1 MKAIYNGLCLNCNG
15 EISDERLFQSGI
27 CENCINVNVKER
39 KEILEILRKNGK
51 LLSIEKI
58 FNFYE
63 NFENFSLFFK
73 KALKQRMLSLQ
84 EMWAKRVLLNK
95 SFSIVAPTGVGKT
108 VFGIISALYFAS
120 MGKKSYI
127 IVPTTLL
134 VQQIVEKIQIF
145 SNNLERNFNVVYYH
159 GLLGDKEKKEAI
171 KKILEGNFD
180 ILVTTDRFII
190 TKSKEL
196 KGVKFDFVFVDDVD
210 SFLKSPKN
218 IDKILLL
225 LGFDLEIIDLSM
237 KLLEI
242 KDNNEK
248 EKIREKIREFK
259 RNNKIGILVVSGAT
273 IKAKRTKRIRLFE
286 ELLDFQIGFKP
297 EFVRNIKDVYIEKS
311 KSIEEHVLELIK
323 EFGGGALVFVPQSLG
338 KEFADYINDYLIKN
352 GIKSYVYKKPE
363 ENILS
368 DFQNGKYDVLIGV
381 ASFRNPLA
389 RGIDLP
395 ERVRYV
401 IFAGVPRMEF
411 KLSWEEYNPIKLLT
425 ILKNIRP
432 FIKDELNATRIIN
445 NLNKIIPMKSEL
457 IEKIKE
463 AIETNKK
470 LEGFEEYA
478 KNVII
483 EAREFLSKNIT
494 PELIEL
500 ISKSKEISIEKR
512 GNYFYLIVSDATGYI
527 QASGR
532 CSRMFAGGVS
542 RGISFVIKDDEKAF
556 YSLGQKLSI
565 ILGEFSWIKFDLEKV
580 RKWFKK
586 VDEDR
591 EIIKNIR
598 EGKLIAKFRDYI
610 KPALLIVESPTK
622 AKTISKFF
630 GKPFRRKIGDVTVF
644 EISTGKFV
652 LNIVASMGHVFDLIP
667 DKGFHGVKI
676 DNNEFIPIY
685 DLIKKC
691 KNCGNQFTGEICPK
705 CKSKDYYSKEGFI
718 KAIRELASE
727 VKYVFLA
734 TDPDAEGEKI
744 SYDLLCAIYPINNKI
759 ERLEF
764 HEITK
769 SAFIKALN
777 NRRKIDLKL
786 VEAQL
791 VRRIEDRWIG
801 FELSQVLWDVFKNRR
816 LSAGRVQTPV
826 LGWIIERVKEARKR
840 KKVLSLVLS
849 NDLKISIEDPK
860 EVKVSKAIISNLSE
874 EERVIYPA
882 PPYTTDSLLRDASL
896 ELNFSAEKTM
906 RIAQD
911 LFEAGLCTY
920 HRTDS
925 TTVSNVGISIA
936 KEYIQEKFPE
946 LFVPRKYQKEG
957 AHECIRPTR
966 VIDVERLKYLIQT
979 GILKLPIKL
988 TSDHFKLYDLIFRR
1002 FIASQM
1008 KEVIVKYQKFK
1019 VEVNGNEKIIENPVE
1034 IVKDGFNKIIPIK
1047 LYDRVKEGE
1056 YEIKYSKLLHLPATK
1071 LFTQGEVIAMMKE
1084 RGIGRPSTY
1093 AKIIST
1099 LLERGYVFEIKNK
1112 LINTTLGL
1120 KIYSY
1125 LSEKYS
1131 AFVSE
1136 ETTRKLEEL
1145 MDKVAEGKIEY
1156 QEVLKNIY
1164 NEILTIREKA

>member
-15 EISDERLFQSGI
+15 EISSERLFQSGI
-27 CENCINVNVKER
+27 CEKCIDNDIKDRKKILKILKE
-39 KEILEILRKNGK
+39 NGK
-51 LLSIEKI
+51 ILYAEKI

-63 NFENFSLFFK
+63 NFQNFSLFFK
-73 KALKQRMLSLQ
+73 KALKQKMFSLQ
-84 EMWAKRVLLNK
+84 EMWAKRVLSNK
-95 SFSIVAPTGVGKT
+95 CFSIVAPTGVGKT
-108 VFGIISALYFAS
+108 VFGIISALYFANI
-120 MGKKSYI
+120 GKKSYI

-145 SNNLERNFNVVYYH
+145 SNNIGKNFNIVYYH
-159 GLLGDKEKKEAI
+159 GLLGEKEKKEAI

-180 ILVTTDRFII
+180 VLITTDRFII
-190 TKSKEL
+190 TKSEEL
-196 KGVKFDFVFVDDVD
+196 KGIKFDFVFVDDVD

-225 LGFDLEIIDLSM
+225 LGFDLDIINLSM
-237 KLLEI
+237 RLLET
-242 KDNNEK
+242 KDIEEK
-248 EKIREKIREFK
+248 EKIREKIREYK
-259 RNNKIGILVVSGAT
+259 NNNKIGILVVSGAT
-273 IKAKRTKRIRLFE
+273 LKAKRTKRIRLFE
-286 ELLDFQIGFKP
+286 ELLDFQVGFKP
-297 EFVRNIKDVYIEKS
+297 EFVRNIKDVYIDKS
-311 KSIEEHVLELIK
+311 KNIEEHVLDLIK
-323 EFGGGALVFVPQSLG
+323 EFGSGALVFVPQSLG
-338 KEFADYINDYLIKN
+338 KEFADYINEYLLSN

-363 ENILS
+363 ENILN
-368 DFQNGKYDVLIGV
+368 DFQNGKYDVLIGI

-395 ERVRYV
+395 ERIRYV

-411 KLSWEEYNPIKLLT
+411 KLSWEEYNPTKLLT

-445 NLNKIIPMKSEL
+445 NLNKIIPMKAEL

-470 LEGFEEYA
+470 LEGFEAYA
-478 KNVII
+478 KDVII

-500 ISKSKEISIEKR
+500 ISKSKEIAIEKR
-512 GNYFYLIVSDATGYI
+512 ENYFYLIISDAIGYI

-565 ILGEFSWIKFDLEKV
+565 ILGEFSWSKFNLERIK
-580 RKWFKK
+580 KWFKK
-586 VDEDR
+586 IDEDR

-598 EGKLIAKFRDYI
+598 EGKIIGKFKDYI
-610 KPALLIVESPTK
+610 KPVLLIVESPTK

-630 GKPFRRKIGDVTVF
+630 GKPFKRKIGDTTIF
-644 EISTGKFV
+644 EINTGKFV
-652 LNIVASMGHVFDLIP
+652 LNIVASMGHVFDLIT

-676 DNNEFIPIY
+676 NEEFIPIY
-685 DLIKKC
+685 DVIKKC

-718 KAIRELASE
+718 RAIRELASE

-744 SYDLLCAIYPINNKI
+744 SYDLFCIIHPINNKI

-764 HEITK
+764 HEVTK
-769 SAFIKALN
+769 TAFIKALE
-777 NRRKIDLKL
+777 NRRRIDLRL
-786 VEAQL
+786 VESQL

-801 FELSQVLWDVFKNRR
+801 FELSQVLWNVFKNRR

-826 LGWIIERVKEARKR
+826 LGWIIERVKEARKH
-840 KKVLSLVLS
+840 KKVLYLVLS
-849 NDLKISIEDPK
+849 NDLKISIENPK
-860 EVKVSKAIISNLSE
+860 EAKVNKAIISNLTE
-874 EERVIYPA
+874 EEKVIYPA

-896 ELNFSAEKTM
+896 ELNFPVEKTM

-925 TTVSNVGISIA
+925 TTVSNVGINIA
-936 KEYIQEKFPE
+936 KEYIQEKFPS

-979 GILKLPIKL
+979 GILRLPIKF

-1008 KEVIVKYQKFK
+1008 KEVLVKYQKFEVK
-1019 VEVNGNEKIIENPVE
+1019 VNGNEKIIENPIE
-1034 IVKDGFNKIIPIK
+1034 IVKEGFNKIIPIK
-1047 LYDRVKEGE
+1047 LYNRVKEGE
-1056 YEIKYSKLLHLPATK
+1056 YEIKYSKLLRVPVVK

-1099 LLERGYVFEIKNK
+1099 LLERGYVFEVKNK

-1120 KIYSY
+1120 KVYSY
-1125 LSEKYS
+1125 LSEKFGT
-1131 AFVSE
+1131 FVSE
-1136 ETTRKLEEL
+1136 ETTRRLEEL
-1145 MDKVAEGKIEY
+1145 MDKVAEGEVKY
-1156 QEVLKNIY
+1156 QEVLRNIY
-1164 NEILTIREKA
+1164 NEILTIRGKA

>member
-15 EISDERLFQSGI
+15 EISSERLFQSGI
-27 CENCINVNVKER
+27 CEKCIDNDIKDRKKILKILKE
-39 KEILEILRKNGK
+39 NGK
-51 LLSIEKI
+51 ILYAEKI

-63 NFENFSLFFK
+63 NFQNFSLFFK
-73 KALKQRMLSLQ
+73 KALKQKMFSLQ
-84 EMWAKRVLLNK
+84 EMWAKRVLSNK
-95 SFSIVAPTGVGKT
+95 CFSIVAPTGVGKT
-108 VFGIISALYFAS
+108 VFGIISALYFANI
-120 MGKKSYI
+120 GKKSYI

-145 SNNLERNFNVVYYH
+145 SNNIGKNFNIVYYH

-180 ILVTTDRFII
+180 ILITTDRFII
-190 TKSKEL
+190 TKSEEL
-196 KGVKFDFVFVDDVD
+196 KGIKFDFVFVDDVD

-225 LGFDLEIIDLSM
+225 LGFDLDIINLSM
-237 KLLEI
+237 RLLET
-242 KDNNEK
+242 KDIEEK
-248 EKIREKIREFK
+248 EKIREKIREYK
-259 RNNKIGILVVSGAT
+259 NNNKIGILVVSGAT
-273 IKAKRTKRIRLFE
+273 LKAKRTKRIRLFE
-286 ELLDFQIGFKP
+286 ELLDFQVGFKP
-297 EFVRNIKDVYIEKS
+297 EFVRNIKDVYIDKS
-311 KSIEEHVLELIK
+311 KNIEEHVLDLIK
-323 EFGGGALVFVPQSLG
+323 EFGSGALVFVPQSLG
-338 KEFADYINDYLIKN
+338 KEFADYINEYLLSN

-363 ENILS
+363 ENILN
-368 DFQNGKYDVLIGV
+368 DFQNGKYDVLIGI

-395 ERVRYV
+395 ERIRYV
-401 IFAGVPRMEF
+401 IFAGVPRVEF
-411 KLSWEEYNPIKLLT
+411 KLSWEEYNPTKLLT

-432 FIKDELNATRIIN
+432 FIKDELNANRIIN
-445 NLNKIIPMKSEL
+445 NLNKIIPMKAEL

-470 LEGFEEYA
+470 LEGFEAYA
-478 KNVII
+478 KDVII

-500 ISKSKEISIEKR
+500 ISKSKEIAIEKR
-512 GNYFYLIVSDATGYI
+512 ENYFYLIISDAIGYI

-565 ILGEFSWIKFDLEKV
+565 ILGEFSWSKFNLERIK
-580 RKWFKK
+580 KWFKK
-586 VDEDR
+586 IDEDR

-598 EGKLIAKFRDYI
+598 EGKIIGKFKDYI
-610 KPALLIVESPTK
+610 KPVLLIVESPTK

-630 GKPFRRKIGDVTVF
+630 GKPFKRKIGDTTIF
-644 EISTGKFV
+644 EINTGKFV
-652 LNIVASMGHVFDLIP
+652 LNIVASMGNVFHLIT

-676 DNNEFIPIY
+676 NEEFIPIY
-685 DLIKKC
+685 DVIKKC

-718 KAIRELASE
+718 RAIRELASE

-744 SYDLLCAIYPINNKI
+744 SYDLFCIIHPINNKI

-764 HEITK
+764 HEVTK
-769 SAFIKALN
+769 TAFIKALE
-777 NRRKIDLKL
+777 NRRKIDLRL
-786 VEAQL
+786 VESQL

-801 FELSQVLWDVFKNRR
+801 FELSQVLWNVFKNRR

-826 LGWIIERVKEARKR
+826 LGWIIERVKEARKH
-840 KKVLSLVLS
+840 KKVLYLVLS
-849 NDLKISIEDPK
+849 NDLKISIENPK
-860 EVKVSKAIISNLSE
+860 EEKVNKAIISNLTE
-874 EERVIYPA
+874 EEKVIYPA

-896 ELNFSAEKTM
+896 ELNFPVEKTM

-925 TTVSNVGISIA
+925 TTVSNVGINIA
-936 KEYIQEKFPE
+936 KEYIQEKFPS

-979 GILKLPIKL
+979 GILRLPIKF

-1008 KEVIVKYQKFK
+1008 KEVLVKYQKFEVK
-1019 VEVNGNEKIIENPVE
+1019 VNGNEKIIENPIE
-1034 IVKDGFNKIIPIK
+1034 IVKEGFNKIIPIK
-1047 LYDRVKEGE
+1047 LYNRVKEGE
-1056 YEIKYSKLLHLPATK
+1056 YEIKYSKLLRVPVVK

-1099 LLERGYVFEIKNK
+1099 LLERGYVFEVKNK

-1120 KIYSY
+1120 KVYSY
-1125 LSEKYS
+1125 LSEKFGT
-1131 AFVSE
+1131 FVSE
-1136 ETTRKLEEL
+1136 ETTRRLEEL
-1145 MDKVAEGKIEY
+1145 MDKVAEGEVKY
-1156 QEVLKNIY
+1156 QEVLRNIY
-1164 NEILTIREKA
+1164 NEILTIRGKV

>member
-15 EISDERLFQSGI
+15 EISSERLFQSGI
-27 CENCINVNVKER
+27 CEKCIDNDIKDRKKILKILKE
-39 KEILEILRKNGK
+39 NGK
-51 LLSIEKI
+51 ILYAEKI

-63 NFENFSLFFK
+63 NFQNFSLFFK
-73 KALKQRMLSLQ
+73 KALKQKMFSLQ
-84 EMWAKRVLLNK
+84 EMWAKRVLSNK
-95 SFSIVAPTGVGKT
+95 CFSIVAPTGVGKT

-120 MGKKSYI
+120 IGKKSYI

-145 SNNLERNFNVVYYH
+145 SNNIGKNFNIVYYH

-180 ILVTTDRFII
+180 VLITTDRFII
-190 TKSKEL
+190 TKSEEL
-196 KGVKFDFVFVDDVD
+196 KGIKFDFVFVDDVD

-225 LGFDLEIIDLSM
+225 LGFDLDIINLSM
-237 KLLEI
+237 RLLET
-242 KDNNEK
+242 KDIEEK
-248 EKIREKIREFK
+248 EKIREKIREYK
-259 RNNKIGILVVSGAT
+259 NNNKIGILVVSGAT
-273 IKAKRTKRIRLFE
+273 LKAKRTKRIRLFE
-286 ELLDFQIGFKP
+286 ELLDFQVGFKP
-297 EFVRNIKDVYIEKS
+297 EFVRNIKDVYIDKS
-311 KSIEEHVLELIK
+311 KNIEEHVLDLIK
-323 EFGGGALVFVPQSLG
+323 EFGSGALVFVPQSLG
-338 KEFADYINDYLIKN
+338 KEFADYINEYLLSN

-363 ENILS
+363 ENILN
-368 DFQNGKYDVLIGV
+368 DFQNGKYDVLIGI

-395 ERVRYV
+395 ERIRYV
-401 IFAGVPRMEF
+401 IFAGVPRVEF
-411 KLSWEEYNPIKLLT
+411 KLSWEEYNPTKLLT

-432 FIKDELNATRIIN
+432 FIKDELNANRIIN
-445 NLNKIIPMKSEL
+445 NLNKIIPMKAEL

-470 LEGFEEYA
+470 LEGFEAYA
-478 KNVII
+478 KDVII

-500 ISKSKEISIEKR
+500 ISKSKEIAIEKR
-512 GNYFYLIVSDATGYI
+512 ENYFYLIISDAIGYI

-565 ILGEFSWIKFDLEKV
+565 ILGEFSWSKFNLERIK
-580 RKWFKK
+580 KWFKK
-586 VDEDR
+586 IDEDR

-598 EGKLIAKFRDYI
+598 EGKIIGKFKDYI
-610 KPALLIVESPTK
+610 KPVLLIVESPTK

-630 GKPFRRKIGDVTVF
+630 GKPFKRKIGDTTIF
-644 EISTGKFV
+644 EINTGKFV
-652 LNIVASMGHVFDLIP
+652 LNIVASMGHVFDLIT

-676 DNNEFIPIY
+676 NEEFIPIY
-685 DLIKKC
+685 DVIKKC

-718 KAIRELASE
+718 RAIRELASE

-744 SYDLLCAIYPINNKI
+744 SYDLFCIIHPINNKI

-764 HEITK
+764 HEVTK
-769 SAFIKALN
+769 TAFIKALE
-777 NRRKIDLKL
+777 NRRRIDLRL
-786 VEAQL
+786 VESQL

-801 FELSQVLWDVFKNRR
+801 FELSQVLWNVFKNRR

-826 LGWIIERVKEARKR
+826 LGWIIERVKEARKH
-840 KKVLSLVLS
+840 KKVLYLVLS
-849 NDLKISIEDPK
+849 NDLKISIENPK
-860 EVKVSKAIISNLSE
+860 EEKVNKAIISNLTE
-874 EERVIYPA
+874 EEKVIYPA

-896 ELNFSAEKTM
+896 ELNFPVEKTM

-925 TTVSNVGISIA
+925 TTVSNVGINIA
-936 KEYIQEKFPE
+936 KEYIQEKFPS

-979 GILKLPIKL
+979 GILRLPIKF

-1008 KEVIVKYQKFK
+1008 KEVLVKYQKFEVK
-1019 VEVNGNEKIIENPVE
+1019 VNGNEKIIENPIE
-1034 IVKDGFNKIIPIK
+1034 IVKEGFNKIIPIK
-1047 LYDRVKEGE
+1047 LYNRVKEGE
-1056 YEIKYSKLLHLPATK
+1056 YEIKYSKLLRVPVVK

-1099 LLERGYVFEIKNK
+1099 LLERGYVFEVKNK

-1120 KIYSY
+1120 KVYSY
-1125 LSEKYS
+1125 LSEKFGT
-1131 AFVSE
+1131 FVSE
-1136 ETTRKLEEL
+1136 ETTRRLEEL
-1145 MDKVAEGKIEY
+1145 MDKVAEGEVKY
-1156 QEVLKNIY
+1156 QEVLRNIY
-1164 NEILTIREKA
+1164 NEILTIRGKA

>member
-15 EISDERLFQSGI
+15 EISSERLFQSGI
-27 CENCINVNVKER
+27 CEKCIDSDIKDRKKILKILKE
-39 KEILEILRKNGK
+39 NGK
-51 LLSIEKI
+51 ILYAEKI

-63 NFENFSLFFK
+63 NFQNFSLFFK
-73 KALKQRMLSLQ
+73 KVLKQKMFSLQ
-84 EMWAKRVLLNK
+84 EMWAKRVLSNK
-95 SFSIVAPTGVGKT
+95 CFSIVAPTGVGKT
-108 VFGIISALYFAS
+108 VFGIISALYFANI
-120 MGKKSYI
+120 GKKSYI

-145 SNNLERNFNVVYYH
+145 SSNIGKNFNIVYYH

-180 ILVTTDRFII
+180 ILITTDRFII
-190 TKSKEL
+190 TKSEEL
-196 KGVKFDFVFVDDVD
+196 KGIKFDFVFVDDVD

-225 LGFDLEIIDLSM
+225 LGFDLDIINLSM
-237 KLLEI
+237 RLLET
-242 KDNNEK
+242 KDIEEK
-248 EKIREKIREFK
+248 EKIREKIREYK
-259 RNNKIGILVVSGAT
+259 NNNKIGILVVSGAT
-273 IKAKRTKRIRLFE
+273 LKAKRTKRIRLFE
-286 ELLDFQIGFKP
+286 ELLDFQVGFKP
-297 EFVRNIKDVYIEKS
+297 EFVRNIKDVYIDKS
-311 KSIEEHVLELIK
+311 KNIEEHVLDLIK
-323 EFGGGALVFVPQSLG
+323 EFGSGALVFVPQSLG
-338 KEFADYINDYLIKN
+338 KEFADYINEYLLSN

-363 ENILS
+363 ENILN
-368 DFQNGKYDVLIGV
+368 DFQNGKYDVLIGI

-411 KLSWEEYNPIKLLT
+411 KLSWEEYHPTKLLT

-432 FIKDELNATRIIN
+432 FIKDELNANRIIN
-445 NLNKIIPMKSEL
+445 NLNKIIPMKAEL

-470 LEGFEEYA
+470 LEGFEAYA
-478 KNVII
+478 KDVII

-500 ISKSKEISIEKR
+500 ISKSKEIAIEKR
-512 GNYFYLIVSDATGYI
+512 ENYFYLIISDAIGYI

-556 YSLGQKLSI
+556 YSLGQKLNI
-565 ILGEFSWIKFDLEKV
+565 ILGEFSWSKFNLERIK
-580 RKWFKK
+580 KWFKK
-586 VDEDR
+586 IDEDR

-598 EGKLIAKFRDYI
+598 EGKIIGKFKDYI
-610 KPALLIVESPTK
+610 KPVLLIVESPTK

-630 GKPFRRKIGDVTVF
+630 GKPFKRKIGDTTIF
-644 EISTGKFV
+644 EINTGKFV
-652 LNIVASMGHVFDLIP
+652 LNIVASMGHVFDLIT

-676 DNNEFIPIY
+676 NEEFIPIY
-685 DLIKKC
+685 DVIKKC

-718 KAIRELASE
+718 RAIRELASE

-744 SYDLLCAIYPINNKI
+744 SYDLFCIIHPINNKI

-764 HEITK
+764 HEVTK
-769 SAFIKALN
+769 TAFIKALE
-777 NRRKIDLKL
+777 NRRKIDLRL
-786 VEAQL
+786 VESQL

-801 FELSQVLWDVFKNRR
+801 FELSQVLWNVFKNRR

-826 LGWIIERVKEARKR
+826 LGWIIERVKEARKH
-840 KKVLSLVLS
+840 KKVLYLVLS
-849 NDLKISIEDPK
+849 NDLKISIENPK
-860 EVKVSKAIISNLSE
+860 EVKVNKAIISNLTE
-874 EERVIYPA
+874 EEKVIYPA

-896 ELNFSAEKTM
+896 ELNFPVEKTM

-925 TTVSNVGISIA
+925 TTVSNVGINIA
-936 KEYIQEKFPE
+936 KEYIQEKFPS

-979 GILKLPIKL
+979 GILRLPIKF

-1008 KEVIVKYQKFK
+1008 KEVLVKYQKFEVK
-1019 VEVNGNEKIIENPVE
+1019 VNGNEKIMENPIE
-1034 IVKDGFNKIIPIK
+1034 IVKEGFNKIIPIK

-1056 YEIKYSKLLHLPATK
+1056 YEIKYSKLLRVPVVK

-1099 LLERGYVFEIKNK
+1099 LLERGYVFEVRNK

-1120 KIYSY
+1120 KVYSY
-1125 LSEKYS
+1125 LSEKFGT
-1131 AFVSE
+1131 FVSE
-1136 ETTRKLEEL
+1136 ETTRRLEEL
-1145 MDKVAEGKIEY
+1145 MDKVAEGEVKY
-1156 QEVLKNIY
+1156 QEVLRNIY
-1164 NEILTIREKA
+1164 NEILTIRGKV

>member
-15 EISDERLFQSGI
+15 EISSERLFQSGI
-27 CENCINVNVKER
+27 CEKCIDSDIKDRKKILKILKE
-39 KEILEILRKNGK
+39 NGK
-51 LLSIEKI
+51 ILYAEKI

-63 NFENFSLFFK
+63 NFQNFSLFFK
-73 KALKQRMLSLQ
+73 KALKQKMFSLQ
-84 EMWAKRVLLNK
+84 EMWAKRVLSNK
-95 SFSIVAPTGVGKT
+95 CFSIVAPTGVGKT
-108 VFGIISALYFAS
+108 VFGIISALYFANI
-120 MGKKSYI
+120 GKKSYI

-145 SNNLERNFNVVYYH
+145 SSNIGKNFNIVYYH

-180 ILVTTDRFII
+180 ILITTDRFII
-190 TKSKEL
+190 TKSEEL
-196 KGVKFDFVFVDDVD
+196 KGIKFDFVFVDDVD

-225 LGFDLEIIDLSM
+225 LGFDLDIINLSM
-237 KLLEI
+237 RLLET
-242 KDNNEK
+242 KDIEEK
-248 EKIREKIREFK
+248 EKIREKIREYK
-259 RNNKIGILVVSGAT
+259 NNNKIGILVVSGAT
-273 IKAKRTKRIRLFE
+273 LKAKRTKRIRLFE
-286 ELLDFQIGFKP
+286 ELLDFQVGFKP
-297 EFVRNIKDVYIEKS
+297 EFVRNIKDVYIDKS
-311 KSIEEHVLELIK
+311 KNIEEHVLDLIK
-323 EFGGGALVFVPQSLG
+323 EFGSGALVFVPQSLG
-338 KEFADYINDYLIKN
+338 KEYADYINEYLLSN

-363 ENILS
+363 ENILN
-368 DFQNGKYDVLIGV
+368 DFQNGKYDVLIGI

-411 KLSWEEYNPIKLLT
+411 KLSWEEYNPTKLLT

-432 FIKDELNATRIIN
+432 FIKDELNANRIIN
-445 NLNKIIPMKSEL
+445 NLNKIIPMKAEL

-470 LEGFEEYA
+470 LEGFEAYA
-478 KNVII
+478 KDVII

-500 ISKSKEISIEKR
+500 ISKSKEIAIEKR
-512 GNYFYLIVSDATGYI
+512 ENYFYLIISDAIGYI

-556 YSLGQKLSI
+556 YSLGQKLNI
-565 ILGEFSWIKFDLEKV
+565 ILGEFSWSKFNLERIK
-580 RKWFKK
+580 KWFKK
-586 VDEDR
+586 IDEDR

-598 EGKLIAKFRDYI
+598 EGKVIGKFKDYI
-610 KPALLIVESPTK
+610 KPVLLIVESPTK

-630 GKPFRRKIGDVTVF
+630 GKPFKRKIGDTTIF
-644 EISTGKFV
+644 EINTGKFV
-652 LNIVASMGHVFDLIP
+652 LNIVASMGHVFDLIT

-676 DNNEFIPIY
+676 NEEFIPIY
-685 DLIKKC
+685 DVIKKC

-718 KAIRELASE
+718 RAIRELASE

-744 SYDLLCAIYPINNKI
+744 SYDLFCIIHPINNKI

-764 HEITK
+764 HEVTK
-769 SAFIKALN
+769 TAFIKALE
-777 NRRKIDLKL
+777 NRRRIDLRL
-786 VEAQL
+786 VESQL

-801 FELSQVLWDVFKNRR
+801 FELSQVLWNVFKNRR

-826 LGWIIERVKEARKR
+826 LGWIIERVKEARKH
-840 KKVLSLVLS
+840 KKVLYLVLS
-849 NDLKISIEDPK
+849 NDLKISIENPK
-860 EVKVSKAIISNLSE
+860 EVKVNKAIISNLTE
-874 EERVIYPA
+874 EEKVIYPA

-896 ELNFSAEKTM
+896 ELNFPVEKTM

-925 TTVSNVGISIA
+925 TTVSNVGINIA
-936 KEYIQEKFPE
+936 KEYIQEKFPS

-979 GILKLPIKL
+979 GILRLPIKF

-1008 KEVIVKYQKFK
+1008 KEVLVKYQKFEVK
-1019 VEVNGNEKIIENPVE
+1019 VNGNEKIMENPIE
-1034 IVKDGFNKIIPIK
+1034 IVKEGFNKIIPIK
-1047 LYDRVKEGE
+1047 LYNRVKEGE
-1056 YEIKYSKLLHLPATK
+1056 YEIKYSKLLRVPVVK

-1093 AKIIST
+1093 AKIITT
-1099 LLERGYVFEIKNK
+1099 LLERGYVFEVRNK

-1120 KIYSY
+1120 KVYSY
-1125 LSEKYS
+1125 LSEKFGT
-1131 AFVSE
+1131 FVSE
-1136 ETTRKLEEL
+1136 ETTRRLEEL
-1145 MDKVAEGKIEY
+1145 MDKVAEGEVKY
-1156 QEVLKNIY
+1156 QEVLRNIY
-1164 NEILTIREKA
+1164 NEILTIRGKV